1 MPNNRNKF
9 CDAKLQQGIE
19 LQPSDMHV
27 TVITH
32 LLVDEA
38 LPVIAHLLVD
48 EALPVI
54 THLLVHEALPV
65 MTHLLVDEAPLVA
78 LTLGEEGAPFLLQL
92 LGGLGQAHP
101 HNGVTGDQGLQ
112 LVLSPPLCSLR
123 PQWNGQEP
131 ASQPGCG
138 ITADPEGGRE
148 IQRGGGR
155 SLRSQTCARGHRPG
169 LKLDTKAEGGG
180 GGWRGRRHHSMQQ

>member
-1 MPNNRNKF
+1 MPNNSNKY
-9 CDAKLQQGIE
+9 CNAKQQQQDIE
-19 LQPSDMHV
+19 LQQSDVHV
-27 TVITH
+27 PVITH
-32 LLVDEA
+32 LL
-38 LPVIAHLLVD
+38 IG

-54 THLLVHEALPV
+54 TD
-65 MTHLLVDEAPLVA
+65 LLVDEASLVA
-78 LTLGEEGAPFLLQL
+78 LTLREEGAALLLQL

-101 HNGVTGDQGLQ
+101 NNGVTGDQGLQ

-180 GGWRGRRHHSMQQ
+180 WGVEGQTPP